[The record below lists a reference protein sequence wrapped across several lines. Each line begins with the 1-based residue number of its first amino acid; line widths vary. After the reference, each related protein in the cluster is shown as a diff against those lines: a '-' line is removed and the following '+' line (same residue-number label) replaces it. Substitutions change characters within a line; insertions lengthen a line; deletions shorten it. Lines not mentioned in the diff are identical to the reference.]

1 METLKRP
8 MWIGLCFF
16 PLFLPGT
23 ALAWRGGNYGGWAPW
38 SCGWT
43 GSGAWG
49 WPGMILGI
57 AFWVLVSMAILY
69 LIRWI
74 VQDTKRTR
82 PPMPKVDSPMDIL
95 KMRYARGEI
104 STEDFHRMGQE
115 LQ

>member
-1 METLKRP
+1 MTVKRLIWATLCLSP
-8 MWIGLCFF
+8 F
-16 PLFLPGT
+16 LFAGT
-23 ALAWRGGNYGGWAPW
+23 ALAWRGGGYGGWAPW

-69 LIRWI
+69 LIRR
-74 VQDTKRTR
+74 VLQDTRRGRVSLTEGSG
-82 PPMPKVDSPMDIL
+82 PTDIL
-95 KMRYARGEI
+95 KARYARGEI
-104 STEDFHRMGQE
+104 STEDFQRMKKD